1 MKISWNKSFIVICKI
16 LGLFFNTLTA
26 DDKYC
31 LFNKDN
37 LTERIQMESSKIEN
51 KNPNPFVHVRNLD
64 QILNIH

>member
-1 MKISWNKSFIVICKI
+1 MKISWKKSFIVICKI

-37 LTERIQMESSKIEN
+37 LTERIQIESSKIQ
-51 KNPNPFVHVRNLD
+51 KKKS
-64 QILNIH
+64 

>member
-37 LTERIQMESSKIEN
+37 LTERIQIESSKIQ
-51 KNPNPFVHVRNLD
+51 KK
-64 QILNIH
+64 ILIVLYVFEI